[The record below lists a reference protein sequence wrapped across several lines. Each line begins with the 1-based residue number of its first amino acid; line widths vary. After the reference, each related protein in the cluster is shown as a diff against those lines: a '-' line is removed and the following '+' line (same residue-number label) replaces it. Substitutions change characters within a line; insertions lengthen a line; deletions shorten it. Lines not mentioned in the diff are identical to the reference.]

1 MKKKILF
8 AGILFILG
16 FTAQAQND
24 IQMSHYMFNGVSF
37 NPALAGYQPVIGGSL
52 LARQQWIGVDQ
63 APMTQLLT
71 AEMQYEKMNGGVGL
85 SVYNDKLGFE
95 HNLAAKVMYAYKL
108 KLDKKNFLHLGLSAG
123 FVNKTVR
130 GSELTYQEAGDQYAL
145 YSDKSSFKPDFDFG
159 IAFSNKDLV
168 AGISATHLDQSFA
181 TATPFKPP
189 RHYYLYGRYNA
200 KVNDK
205 FFVVPSLMV
214 KSSIFITQF
223 DVSALAVLDKKA
235 WIGAS
240 YRYRDAV
247 SGLIGVYITENL
259 RLAYSYDYNAGG
271 VKKYSSGSHEI
282 CLLATFKAPEIS
294 RAKYF

>member
-1 MKKKILF
+1 MKKKLII
-8 AGILFILG
+8 AGIFVTMSFSSI
-16 FTAQAQND
+16 AQND
-24 IQMSHYMFNGVSF
+24 IQISHYMFNDISF
-37 NPALAGYQPVIGGSL
+37 NPALAGYQPIIGGTL

-71 AEMQYEKMNGGVGL
+71 AQMHSVKLNGGVGL

-95 HNLAAKVMYAYKL
+95 HNLAAKLMYAYTL
-108 KLDKKNFLHLGLSAG
+108 KLDKKNNLHLGLGAG

-159 IAFSNKDLV
+159 IGFSNKDLV
-168 AGISATHLDQSFA
+168 AGISVTHLDQSFA

-223 DVSALAVLDKKA
+223 DLSTLAVLDKKA

-240 YRYRDAV
+240 YRYRDAIT
-247 SGLIGVYITENL
+247 GLVGVYITENI

-271 VKKYSSGSHEI
+271 VKTHSSGSHEI
-282 CLLATFKAPEIS
+282 CLMATFKAPEVS
-294 RAKYF
+294 KAKFF